1 LVTHYNNFREVRRP
15 MLVRILTAAVPTAAA
30 SPPIPTAA
38 SFGGEPDTQEP
49 LAAVR
54 QVTALSQDVEQALLD
69 GYGQAPPCVPEVGY
83 RFVRSVAG
91 DAGDLDVGAPK
102 LVHAPDGS
110 RRLVAVESAPSAQH
124 SAISWDV

>member
-1 LVTHYNNFREVRRP
+1 

-91 DAGDLDVGAPK
+91 DLDVGAPK

-124 SAISWDV
+124 PAISWDV